1 MDRKHGKYVV
11 NAEHSENQSPVTCS
25 DVQEAHSSACWHQPS
40 NDTTGHVSSNLT
52 GVYVSPGVLA
62 HSRYP
67 HTELSNTQDFCFS
80 LLILILKLTLKYW
93 SLWKVFLAYLLA
105 SVITTAIG
113 VLIICLVNNRG
124 NDNSPITSLLPSNND
139 IPGMTSTTSKPSVA
153 TTSTEPTT
161 ITTSTES
168 TTTATSTEP
177 TTPAAPTITT
187 TGPTTSTATTIT
199 TTGPATT
206 SATITSTGL
215 TATTVTT
222 TGPINHSQK
231 HPLKET
237 HKYNSHHHHFK

>member
-1 MDRKHGKYVV
+1 MASYSLMLYFYSLSH
-11 NAEHSENQSPVTCS
+11 
-25 DVQEAHSSACWHQPS
+25 VQAHSSAFWHRPS
-40 NDTTGHVSSNLT
+40 NDTTGHVSSNVT

-67 HTELSNTQDFCFS
+67 HTELSRTKVKGNCCNN
-80 LLILILKLTLKYW
+80 W
-93 SLWKVFLAYLLA
+93 SLWEVFLACLLA

-139 IPGMTSTTSKPSVA
+139 IPGMTSTTSKPAVT

-177 TTPAAPTITT
+177 TTPAGPTVTSTGPTTLTATTVTT
-187 TGPTTSTATTIT
+187 TGPTTS
-199 TTGPATT
+199 T

-215 TATTVTT
+215 TDTTVTT
-222 TGPINHSQK
+222 TGPITTAKNI
-231 HPLKET
+231 P
-237 HKYNSHHHHFK
+237 